1 MIKVTKIAVIVV
13 IFYVLMYVEI
23 WGDNYIILYGASLI
37 TGCSLVGHWISDQ
50 QVDLKCVPYG
60 IWNNLVMVAYSVIT
74 GTFAAFIYS
83 ELIDSCITYAAF
95 SIICIAVCY
104 VSAEEGSMDW
114 LYKALIAIA
123 LASAFYML
131 TMGTVWKGYGRT
143 LSSHNNPHVFSAVMN
158 LGIFSAAYRCK
169 KHDTK
174 EAIVSGAMILLFF
187 FCIAES
193 GSRKYL
199 LASAFVVGIWAMT
212 QSTSIWKKNDT
223 NQRIALVAI
232 IIMLIGL
239 GAYYIHNIF
248 SNSLVYS
255 RLQDNN
261 DAGNVNRIMLYQK
274 AIEIFKNNPIFGGG
288 YDQFKY
294 WSKTGGY
301 AHSTYAEAIADY
313 GFAGSALYFIPMF
326 YSVIRIFRNTI
337 NTNREYHS
345 MLILAFCIIELFL
358 GIGQVFFMESCHF
371 VAWSIIFFLSA
382 QIGLKE
388 KKAPD
393 QLKQKYRY
401 IRP

>member
-1 MIKVTKIAVIVV
+1 ML
-13 IFYVLMYVEI
+13 FYVFMYVET

-37 TGCSLVGHWISDQ
+37 TGCSLVGHWISEQ
-50 QVDLKCVPYG
+50 QIDLKFVPYG

-74 GTFAAFIYS
+74 GFFAAYMYS

-95 SIICIAVCY
+95 SVICIAVCY
-104 VSAEEGSMDW
+104 VSAEEGSMEW
-114 LYKALIAIA
+114 LYKVLIAIA
-123 LASAFYML
+123 LACAIYML
-131 TMGTVWKGYGRT
+131 TRGTEWGGYGRT
-143 LSSHNNPHVFSAVMN
+143 LSSHNNPHVFAAVMN

-187 FCIAES
+187 FCIIES

-199 LASAFVVGIWAMT
+199 IASAFIVGIWGIT
-212 QSTSIWKKNDT
+212 QSTSIWRKNDT
-223 NQRIALVAI
+223 NQRILLVI
-232 IIMLIGL
+232 TLIPIIGL
-239 GAYYIHNIF
+239 GAYYIQNMF
-248 SNSLVYS
+248 SSSLIYS

-261 DAGNVNRIMLYQK
+261 DAGNVNRIVLYQK
-274 AIEIFKNNPIFGGG
+274 AIEIFKNNPLFGGG
-288 YDQFKY
+288 YDQFKF
-294 WSKTGGY
+294 WSGTRGY

-313 GFAGSALYFIPMF
+313 GFVGSVLYFIPLF
-326 YSVIRIFRNTI
+326 YAAIRIIRNAI
-337 NTNREYHS
+337 NSNREYHS
-345 MLILAFCIIELFL
+345 VLLLAFCLSELFL
-358 GIGQVFFMESCHF
+358 GVGQIFYMEFCHF
-371 VAWSIIFFLSA
+371 IAWSIIFFLSA